1 MTTRNLEIADSSPIA
16 RYERWVADHS
26 AELYRFALR
35 MTGRGEIAEDL
46 TQETFYH
53 AWRSMKSLRDPS
65 RARAWLYQILRYRYS
80 HWLRDKGRQVKTTTP
95 SEPIENRPGKDDA
108 STLEQM
114 TRSESLQLALDEL
127 DDRFKTPF
135 LMVFLEGLSCREAAE
150 RLGVPLGT
158 VLSRI
163 HRARQALR
171 ASLAKQERAS
181 EPQAGSTRDLRLRGA

>member
-1 MTTRNLEIADSSPIA
+1 MNAPEPDNTDTSPRA
-16 RYERWVADHS
+16 RYERWVTDHS
-26 AELYRFALR
+26 VELYRFALR

-65 RARAWLYQILRYRYS
+65 RARAWLFQILRYRYS
-80 HWLRDKGRQVKTTTP
+80 HWLRDKGRQVKTTAP
-95 SEPIENRPGKDDA
+95 AEPIENRPGKDRA
-108 STLEQM
+108 STLERM
-114 TRSESLQLALDEL
+114 TRHESLQLALDDL
-127 DDRFKTPF
+127 DERFRTPF

-171 ASLAKQERAS
+171 ASLAQQERAS
-181 EPQAGSTRDLRLRGA
+181 ERNSSGTRDLRLRGA